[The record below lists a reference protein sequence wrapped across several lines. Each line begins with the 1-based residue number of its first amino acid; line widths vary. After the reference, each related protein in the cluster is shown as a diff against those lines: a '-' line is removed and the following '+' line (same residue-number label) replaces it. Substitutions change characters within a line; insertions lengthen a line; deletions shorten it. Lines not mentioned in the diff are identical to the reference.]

1 MGRQLQSKE
10 SFPFLVDRIPRPPPF
25 TRCSCR
31 GIPVEIFF
39 EVFAERGGRAAAES
53 THRWALCSFDKDTAS
68 LAPSL
73 PPRWLVAVPQVSSK
87 PKKTLGNVGR
97 VPSAPGGPY
106 GNLTEGAS
114 ESPPQHLPKHLP
126 RLGVGGRGRVGSWK
140 KRSFPAGLGTHL
152 VLPEQRAHSGAR
164 PHTRSCQQVGAQALP
179 GPPRPP
185 ARPHP
190 AARWPP
196 PSLAQAHAAPGSPW
210 RCHGGGEQL
219 QWALGQPCDPR
230 RGELCQ

>member
-10 SFPFLVDRIPRPPPF
+10 SFPFLVDRIPPPTPF
-25 TRCSCR
+25 ETVAAVGASQWKSHF
-31 GIPVEIFF
+31 G
-39 EVFAERGGRAAAES
+39 VFAERGGRAAAES
-53 THRWALCSFDKDTAS
+53 CRRWGLCSSAATSQARSGPSGVLLQAQEDTLATWGGSPPRQGTLGEPNRRSIGITAS
-68 LAPSL
+68 
-73 PPRWLVAVPQVSSK
+73 
-87 PKKTLGNVGR
+87 
-97 VPSAPGGPY
+97 
-106 GNLTEGAS
+106 AS
-114 ESPPQHLPKHLP
+114 TCQSTFP
-126 RLGVGGRGRVGSWK
+126 GRGWEA
-140 KRSFPAGLGTHL
+140 RSFLAGPGTHL
-152 VLPEQRAHSGAR
+152 VLLEQRAHLGAR
-164 PHTRSCQQVGAQALP
+164 PHTRSCQHVGARALP

-210 RCHGGGEQL
+210 RCHGGREQL